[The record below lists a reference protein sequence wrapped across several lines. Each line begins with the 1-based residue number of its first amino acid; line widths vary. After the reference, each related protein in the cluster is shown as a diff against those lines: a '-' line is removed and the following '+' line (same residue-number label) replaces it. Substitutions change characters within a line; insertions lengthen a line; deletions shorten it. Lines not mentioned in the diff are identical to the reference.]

1 MNLSSLRAI
10 WRRLPLAP
18 LLCLPL
24 LGAAPVATSPAPAV
38 PPSPAASSP
47 APAGADLIKKWPELT
62 GVVEEYRGLRF
73 KSSVPWELMSPAE
86 FAKAVATGLNIGAPL
101 EGGTTEMEL
110 GLKAFGLLPQTLT
123 LEDYLPKLTLA
134 QLAGFYDSRRKR
146 LALITGPQSLFGD
159 EARAGLGAQAF
170 VSSQEGLVIH
180 ELTHALQ
187 DQHFGLANL
196 APTGNGLSDA
206 DRARV
211 ALVEGDATLTM
222 LGDIAGVS
230 PGDLP
235 VIGIKLQKLLGD
247 PQQFMAMASGV
258 PGTAELASA
267 PAWFRDTML
276 FSYLQGAG
284 FCASVLEHGGQRLLD
299 YAFSTDPPRSTE
311 QILHPEKWYGK
322 PDEPAAIAWPDLTA
336 ELPGYAKA
344 ASGQLGELG
353 IGILLR
359 QGLKDTPQ
367 GAAGAAAG
375 WGGDQFAVYRLPPAG
390 GSTPEGSRAQQP
402 TLLAWITQWDTDEAA
417 ARFAAAAKAL
427 GPDWDVQRSA
437 ARRVI
442 VLRGAL
448 AAGTRTALLAK
459 LAAAPATFAPA
470 RSIDPAA
477 IDPRRLVGAV
487 GPLVAARVA
496 AKRLAMLPAQPLS
509 TIVVSEDGGT
519 YTFPG
524 IGLTLR
530 LPYAVVGWKSQP
542 PANPTMLLELT
553 DPRLGAGL
561 LVSAFDTLLPKPSFD
576 VVETNLEQG
585 MKANNPTFAKLNGRI
600 VKENGRRAYET
611 LFSESVKGV
620 EILGVQRLFLDGG
633 RGVIVWIGARKDHWD
648 ETRFIARNV
657 FAALAFGPAAS
668 VPPVAPLTT
677 QPAQP
682 AAPAPAALPAPPAP
696 ASLPAPPPPPARHRL
711 RKLRRLAEGD
721 AC

>member
-1 MNLSSLRAI
+1 MNLSFLRTLC
-10 WRRLPLAP
+10 RRLPLAA

-24 LGAAPVATSPAPAV
+24 LAAAPVAPSPAPV
-38 PPSPAASSP
+38 LPPSPAASSVE
-47 APAGADLIKKWPELT
+47 PAGADLIKKWPELT

-73 KSSVPWELMSPAE
+73 KSPVPWELMSQAE
-86 FAKAVATGLNIGAPL
+86 FAKAVAAGLTVGASPD
-101 EGGTTEMEL
+101 GDTTEMEL

-134 QLAGFYDSRRKR
+134 QLAGFYDSRHKR

-159 EARAGLGAQAF
+159 DARSSLGAQAF
-170 VSSQEGLVIH
+170 VNSQEGLVIH

-187 DQHFGLANL
+187 DQHFGLGNL

-222 LGDIAGVS
+222 LGDVAGVS

-235 VIGIKLQKLLGD
+235 AMGTVLKKLLAD
-247 PQQFMAMASGV
+247 PQTFMATVSGA
-258 PGTAELASA
+258 PGNAELASA
-267 PAWFRDTML
+267 PAWFRETML
-276 FSYLQGAG
+276 FSYMQGAG

-336 ELPGYAKA
+336 ELTGSVKV

-367 GAAGAAAG
+367 GAASAGAG

-390 GSTPEGSRAQQP
+390 GPAPEGGRVQQP
-402 TLLAWITQWDTDEAA
+402 TLLAWITEWDTDEAA
-417 ARFAAAAKAL
+417 TRFATAATAL
-427 GPDWDVQRSA
+427 GPDWDVQRGA

-448 AAGTRTALLAK
+448 AAGRRTALLAK
-459 LAAAPATFAPA
+459 LAAAPATFAAA

-477 IDPRRLVGAV
+477 IDPRRQVGAV
-487 GPLVAARVA
+487 GPLATARVA
-496 AKRLAMLPAQPLS
+496 AKRRAMLPDHPLS
-509 TIVVSEDGGT
+509 TITVSEDGGT

-530 LPYAVVGWKSQP
+530 LPYAAVGWKSQP
-542 PANPTMLLELT
+542 PSNPAVLLTLR

-561 LVSAFDTLLPKPSFD
+561 TVTAVDTHLANPSLDAFEAS
-576 VVETNLEQG
+576 LELG
-585 MKANNPTFAKLNGRI
+585 MKAVVPTFAKLNGRI
-600 VKENGRRAYET
+600 VEQNGLHAYET
-611 LFSESVKGV
+611 LFSETVKGV
-620 EILGVQRLFLDGG
+620 EILGVQRLFLDGS
-633 RGVIVWIGARKDHWD
+633 RGVIVWIGARKDHWA
-648 ETRFIARNV
+648 ETQPIAHIL
-657 FAALAFGPAAS
+657 FAALTFGP
-668 VPPVAPLTT
+668 VPLPPVTP
-677 QPAQP
+677 
-682 AAPAPAALPAPPAP
+682 PAPAALPAPSAP
-696 ASLPAPPPPPARHRL
+696 ASSPAPPAPPARHRL
-711 RKLRRLAEGD
+711 RKLHHLAEG
-721 AC
+721 AGC